1 MPENGLFSLVQK
13 SIVFHIKNM
22 QSLHCYY
29 SEFTHIAYQCYE
41 GMSYRIDA
49 VRTYLWFLS
58 GKWKLGI
65 TKCTKILIH
74 VRNLSQWRVS
84 FVHKNR
90 FIYDYF
96 VQWKCHFDMCILCT
110 GEPEGPN
117 GFCNAITV

>member
-49 VRTYLWFLS
+49 VRTYL
-58 GKWKLGI
+58 
-65 TKCTKILIH
+65 
-74 VRNLSQWRVS
+74 
-84 FVHKNR
+84 
-90 FIYDYF
+90 
-96 VQWKCHFDMCILCT
+96 
-110 GEPEGPN
+110 
-117 GFCNAITV
+117 